1 MQGADRQYLH
11 WTDLNIGMQL
21 SIYGREVTL
30 TNCDQWTRSHLASEG
45 VHLAPVETQPPDV
58 YQDER
63 SQMGPQGQ
71 LQIHQTKDT
80 YDSLAQFLHH
90 DRRVL
95 RYFALAQL
103 PEYPHGKHGK
113 KKFIICFYLA
123 DNSIE
128 VRDVRD
134 TGDNKGLLNKTIDN

>member
-1 MQGADRQYLH
+1 ME
-11 WTDLNIGMQL
+11 M
-21 SIYGREVTL
+21 
-30 TNCDQWTRSHLASEG
+30 
-45 VHLAPVETQPPDV
+45 QPPDA

-63 SQMGPQGQ
+63 SMMGPQGQ

-95 RYFALAQL
+95 RYYALAQL

-134 TGDNKGLLNKTIDN
+134 TGDNKGEFVKANYVDELNLIKVLEVFQSFSKDRSWQRVELVMQMHFHQ